1 MSATTPLYS
10 IHSPPLVSMA
20 VVSLHYFLEVAPDFS
35 HFVAGFLPVMG
46 MPRYFPDVGFS
57 P

>member
-10 IHSPPLVSMA
+10 MESPPLVSMA
-20 VVSLHYFLEVAPDFS
+20 VVSLHYFLEEAPDCS
-35 HFVAGFLPVMG
+35 HLVAGFLTVVG